1 MMIGKVFIERL
12 KILEESADG
21 EMTPEKSLSVS
32 ISYIRKLSSS
42 ADFLFL
48 EQITLLESTALGLL
62 DKRKMQMDCTRQKMF

>member
-48 EQITLLESTALGLL
+48 EQITLPESTALGLL
-62 DKRKMQMDCTRQKMF
+62 D